1 MMASVL
7 TLRKVDK
14 SSNDSDS
21 KHGELRALPN
31 TIKLERFSGAAF
43 LSMAIIFDR
52 ANELSRMVTF
62 IFLIRGPIMA
72 SMNGKTIEVASG
84 SLFRQRLR
92 HISVRSCRSIWRAQ
106 IMAPTI
112 GGRLR
117 I

>member
-7 TLRKVDK
+7 TLQKVNK

-52 ANELSRMVTF
+52 ANELSRMMTF

-72 SMNGKTIEVASG
+72 SMNGKTTEVASG

>member
-1 MMASVL
+1 MMASIL

-31 TIKLERFSGAAF
+31 TIKLERSGGAAF
-43 LSMAIIFDR
+43 LSMAIIFDH
-52 ANELSRMVTF
+52 ANALSRMVTY

-84 SLFRQRLR
+84 SLFRERLR
-92 HISVRSCRSIWRAQ
+92 YISVRSCRSIWRAQ